1 MQYQGADVFM
11 ICVSSTEKTNLD
23 SITKWK
29 AEVQDVESSKP
40 ILLIMTKSDL
50 AELSEEPI
58 TVPALKQKSI
68 ENGFQGYSK
77 TSSKEWEDHNVHK
90 AFTKALATAL
100 QAKYESD
107 DDDSD
112 D

>member
-1 MQYQGADVFM
+1 
-11 ICVSSTEKTNLD
+11 
-23 SITKWK
+23 
-29 AEVQDVESSKP
+29 
-40 ILLIMTKSDL
+40 MTKSDL

-112 D
+112 DWG